1 MMRSTRLLPSLLLP
15 ALVLL
20 AACGTEKP
28 GSGPAAGHPGGS
40 AGPAA
45 SASPAGRGELDARA
59 RALGMAPELVYVTEA
74 PGYALARQSVGV
86 LGDDGFSATYVARAT
101 GAQLRLSVERGSID
115 AGTCPE
121 RPVGDLTGEPAV
133 CARDGGLWYRTGAGW
148 HEYALPGDGHVVR
161 VSGEA
166 DAVPREVLRAA
177 ARAAHRPDA
186 AETAALLPP
195 ADPAATEPPVERG
208 DLPSFGD
215 GAPRNDVGAGG

>member
-1 MMRSTRLLPSLLLP
+1 MMRSPRLLPSLLLP

-20 AACGTEKP
+20 AACGTERP
-28 GSGPAAGHPGGS
+28 GSGPAAGQPGGS

-59 RALGMAPELVYVTEA
+59 RALGVAPELVYVTEA
-74 PGYALARQSVGV
+74 SGYALARQSVGV
-86 LGDDGFSATYVARAT
+86 LGDDGFSAIYVARAT
-101 GAQLRLSVERGSID
+101 GAQLRLSAERGSID

-121 RPVGDLTGEPAV
+121 RPVGDLAGEPAV

-148 HEYALPGDGHVVR
+148 HEYALPEDGHVVR

-177 ARAAHRPDA
+177 ARAVHRPDA

-195 ADPAATEPPVERG
+195 ADPAATAPPVERG
-208 DLPSFGD
+208 DLPSVGD
-215 GAPRNDVGAGG
+215 GAPRNDVRAGG